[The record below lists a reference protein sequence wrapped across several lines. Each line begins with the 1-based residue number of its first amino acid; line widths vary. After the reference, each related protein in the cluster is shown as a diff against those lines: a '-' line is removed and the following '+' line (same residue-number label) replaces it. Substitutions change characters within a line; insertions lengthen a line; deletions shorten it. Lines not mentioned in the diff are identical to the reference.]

1 MLKMLVLQISLSDER
16 HQIGLFCRPDLELW
30 CRHLIRWS
38 LISAQHFKWIRP
50 MPTRLSTNLIK
61 WWGTPDFS
69 LVCRAHPLWVSGRQ
83 LHSTNHVGN
92 YLKDVEKLHW
102 INFKWRRGSAQQLK
116 WIKVSRQVSTSS
128 LHCEVIWVKIFK
140 ASLDVQ
146 YQSIGCHSILI
157 VILGGLHWIM
167 LIVRIFNT

>member
-102 INFKWRRGSAQQLK
+102 INFKCRRGLAQQLK
-116 WIKVSRQVSTSS
+116 WIRCQDKGGP
-128 LHCEVIWVKIFK
+128 HCELYEWASSKPAWTFNIKLLAVIAFRPFTWGF
-140 ASLDVQ
+140 ALNDAH
-146 YQSIGCHSILI
+146 C
-157 VILGGLHWIM
+157 
-167 LIVRIFNT
+167 

>member
-102 INFKWRRGSAQQLK
+102 INFKCRRGSAQQLK
-116 WIKVSRQVSTSS
+116 WIRCQDKWESQCEVYERTSS
-128 LHCEVIWVKIFK
+128 KPAWI
-140 ASLDVQ
+140 
-146 YQSIGCHSILI
+146 YQIIGCHSISI
-157 VILGGLHWIM
+157 FHIAHFHWMM
-167 LIVRIFNT
+167 LIVKIFKT

>member
-30 CRHLIRWS
+30 CRHLIRRS

-116 WIKVSRQVSTSS
+116 WIRCQDKWGS
-128 LHCEVIWVKIFK
+128 HCEVIWANIFK
-140 ASLDVQ
+140 ASLDISN
-146 YQSIGCHSILI
+146 YWLS
-157 VILGGLHWIM
+157 
-167 LIVRIFNT
+167 